1 MSITPLT
8 VEPNSVTNPSGFS
21 AEMDT
26 HLAELNPMISQMNA
40 LAVSMDAVAAGGTA
54 IPYTFSTTTTDA
66 DPGAGLLR
74 LGNATQNA
82 ATVIRSDLVGSDGT
96 TWTDLIDSFDDSTS
110 TVKGQIILMNA
121 ADATKWLVFNLSS
134 IASPTGYKNIT
145 VENVASS
152 AASPFADGDSLLF
165 KFTRTGDKGDT
176 GAAGAGGALAFISAA
191 TASSSASIAFT
202 GLDDTY
208 DSYVVKLLNVIPATD
223 GTGLSM
229 RTSTNG
235 GSSYDSGG
243 SDYYY
248 YSTQLI
254 TTTQTGA
261 SAIAGRIDLAPDIGN
276 ATRELGVSGDILI
289 VRPSEATQTQIKSTL
304 DYYNAATAAV
314 ASKCGAFRD
323 STADVDAIE
332 ISMASGNIASGLFAL
347 YGVKRS

>member
-1 MSITPLT
+1 MITPLT
-8 VEPNSVTNPSGFS
+8 VEPNSVTNPSGFND
-21 AEMDT
+21 EMDT

-165 KFTRTGDKGDT
+165 KFTRTGDKGDA
-176 GAAGAGGALAFISAA
+176 GAAGGVSLGTPVATTSGTSIDFTGIPAGTKRITVMFNAVSTTGTSKLALQLGDAGGVETSGYVGASSSTSSAGAISAA
-191 TASSSASIAFT
+191 FQLSSF
-202 GLDDTY
+202 
-208 DSYVVKLLNVIPATD
+208 N
-223 GTGLSM
+223 
-229 RTSTNG
+229 TS
-235 GSSYDSGG
+235 GSSLTAGSVQLSLESAASNTWTIMGTVGDVANQVATAVSG
-243 SDYYY
+243 SKPLSAELDRVR
-248 YSTQLI
+248 I
-254 TTTQTGA
+254 TTVGGTDTFD
-261 SAIAGRIDLAPDIGN
+261 AG
-276 ATRELGVSGDILI
+276 
-289 VRPSEATQTQIKSTL
+289 
-304 DYYNAATAAV
+304 
-314 ASKCGAFRD
+314 
-323 STADVDAIE
+323 E
-332 ISMASGNIASGLFAL
+332 INIS
-347 YGVKRS
+347 YE